1 VTYLLDTNVISELR
15 KRERGH
21 PGVVR
26 WAASVDPGE
35 LHTSVLVIGEIR
47 RGIELKRRSDPARAT
62 SLDGWLDRIRAGLGS
77 RIIPVDERIA
87 ELWGK
92 LGVPVMLPTI
102 DGLIAA
108 TAMVHG
114 LTVVTRNFGDMSRTG
129 ASLLNPFA
137 ATTRASIMKRHRHT
151 RRTTTSQRTGFPADR
166 VSR

>member
-1 VTYLLDTNVISELR
+1 VSFLIDTNVISEFR

-26 WAASVDPGE
+26 WAASVDPTE

-47 RGIELKRRSDPARAT
+47 RGIELKRRSDPAQAT
-62 SLDGWLDRIRAGLGS
+62 ALEEWLDKIRAGLGG
-77 RIIPVDERIA
+77 RILPVDERVA

-92 LGVPVMLPTI
+92 LVAASSLPTI

-108 TAMVHG
+108 TAMVNG
-114 LTVVTRNFGDMSRTG
+114 LTVVTRNFGDMARTG

-137 ATTRASIMKRHRHT
+137 T
-151 RRTTTSQRTGFPADR
+151 FDR
-166 VSR
+166 DES